1 MNEKS
6 LEVNDLIQIE
16 VLDGRAH
23 APYASRVEGVGPR
36 ELVAAWPAEK
46 KQPVPIAPSQ
56 IVRVTFIREQKAWAF
71 EGVVC
76 ETRRAPLPLLV
87 IRPATSPRPL
97 ERRSDLRVRTPV
109 PVTASEKVISL
120 SGYRDSRELIAIE
133 SRTLTVSAGGFT
145 IRHPTPLQIGTLF
158 DISMFLPDRPD
169 PLNVTARVVRCDSC
183 SFMEPALYE
192 IGFAYSHIPESA
204 RARLVR
210 FVFRAQIEEMEAG
223 E

>member
-1 MNEKS
+1 MNEKG

-16 VLDGRAH
+16 VLGGRAP
-23 APYASRVEGVGPR
+23 APYASRVEGIGPE
-36 ELVAAWPAEK
+36 ELVVAWPTER
-46 KQPVPIAPSQ
+46 KQPAPIVPSQ
-56 IVRVTFIREQKAWAF
+56 IVRVVFIRGQKAWAF
-71 EGVVC
+71 EGVVR
-76 ETRRAPLPLLV
+76 ETRKAPLPVLV
-87 IRPATSPRPL
+87 IRPSSPPRLL

-109 PVTASEKVISL
+109 AVTASEKVISL
-120 SGYRDSRELIAIE
+120 SGYKDSRELTAIE

-145 IRHPTPLQIGTLF
+145 IRHRTPLQIGTLF
-158 DISMFLPDRPD
+158 DVSMILPDRPD
-169 PLNVTARVVRCDSC
+169 PLNVTARVVRCDPC
-183 SFMEPALYE
+183 SFKGPELYE